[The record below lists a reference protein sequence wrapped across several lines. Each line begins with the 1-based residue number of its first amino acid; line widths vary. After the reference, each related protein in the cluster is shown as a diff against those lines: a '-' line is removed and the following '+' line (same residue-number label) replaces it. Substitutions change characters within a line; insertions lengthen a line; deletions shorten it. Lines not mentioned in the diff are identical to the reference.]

1 MPAYLWNRKK
11 FVLFAPLPAIIDFY
25 KIWFTFFVYCLLICY
40 ICKQTVYNMLKA
52 IAFILCLAP
61 FVMAF
66 IGGLGLF
73 IEYMK
78 NDD

>member
-1 MPAYLWNRKK
+1 
-11 FVLFAPLPAIIDFY
+11 
-25 KIWFTFFVYCLLICY
+25 
-40 ICKQTVYNMLKA
+40 MLKA

-66 IGGLGLF
+66 LGGLGLF